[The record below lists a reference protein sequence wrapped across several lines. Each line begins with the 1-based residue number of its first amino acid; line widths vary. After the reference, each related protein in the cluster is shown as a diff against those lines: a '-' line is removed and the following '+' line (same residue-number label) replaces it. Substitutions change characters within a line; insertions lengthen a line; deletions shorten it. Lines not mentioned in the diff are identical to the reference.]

1 MKFDMPTCGGC
12 RTCEVACSY
21 HHTGEF
27 APSISSIKILD
38 KEDGAGYY
46 VLFLENNEERERGCD
61 GCVNLDV
68 PLCVEFCKK
77 AEELTEIVKELHEKV
92 SSKGR
97 EAEMDIMPSQGLR

>member
-12 RTCEVACSY
+12 RTCELACSY

-27 APSISSIKILD
+27 APSVSSIKILD

-46 VLFLENNEERERGCD
+46 VLFLEDNEEKEKACD
-61 GCVNLDV
+61 GCVHLDV

-77 AEELTEIVKELHEKV
+77 PEELIKMVKELPEKV
-92 SSKGR
+92 RSKGR
-97 EAEMDIMPSQGLR
+97 EAEMNIRPAQGLR